1 MFLDLKRNLFGGT
14 FARYLPHLFLALV
27 LAMMLGLSGCAT
39 TQGDPTASRDSR
51 DAQQMNTKTNG
62 QTYNENELVSALST
76 HLGVTAE
83 SAGSMI
89 ERLFRK
95 QGRPVGYITGQEG
108 GGAFVAGL
116 RYGDGTLWLK
126 DGRSM
131 KVYWR
136 GPSIGW
142 DWGGNASKVFTLVY
156 GLDDPNYIFRR
167 FPGVDGSAYIVGGMG
182 VNYQRAEGITLAP
195 IRTGVGARLGA
206 NVGYLS
212 YKRKKGLWPF

>member
-1 MFLDLKRNLFGGT
+1 MLLYLNRKLGSENFG
-14 FARYLPHLFLALV
+14 RYFPHLIFALL
-27 LAMMLGLSGCAT
+27 LAMGLVLSGCAT
-39 TQGDPTASRDSR
+39 TQSDPTSRAATNSD
-51 DAQQMNTKTNG
+51 QQFNG
-62 QTYNENELVSALST
+62 EPGATYNENELVAALST
-76 HLGVTAE
+76 HLGVTSE
-83 SAGSMI
+83 SAGTMI

-108 GGAFVAGL
+108 GGAFVVGL
-116 RYGDGTLWLK
+116 RYGDGTLWMK
-126 DGRSM
+126 DGSNH

-156 GLDDPNYIFRR
+156 GLEDPNYIFRR

-182 VNYQRAEGITLAP
+182 VNYQRAEGVTLAP

-206 NVGYLS
+206 NVGYVA
-212 YKRKKGLWPF
+212 YKRKKSVWPF